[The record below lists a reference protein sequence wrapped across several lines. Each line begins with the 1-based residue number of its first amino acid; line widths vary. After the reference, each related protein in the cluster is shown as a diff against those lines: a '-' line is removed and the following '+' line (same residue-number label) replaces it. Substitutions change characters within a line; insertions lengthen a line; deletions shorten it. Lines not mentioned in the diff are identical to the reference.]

1 MRATG
6 TFLAFT
12 IAADTINSS
21 MENLKRQMKFIDKYT
36 PPLVDC
42 DHPDKIGVYE
52 FGHFAHGEDLFAYEK
67 TPEDCQAVVGACM
80 DMVQQRLQEGL
91 EIGIGPGLG
100 SVYHGLAGPAFFNY
114 HTLLGGIKKF
124 LDPKNVSNPPQPIS
138 IEEKK

>member
-91 EIGIGPGLG
+91 EIGIGLVWVVSIMVWQGR
-100 SVYHGLAGPAFFNY
+100 H
-114 HTLLGGIKKF
+114 F
-124 LDPKNVSNPPQPIS
+124 LTI
-138 IEEKK
+138 IHY